1 MSTEV
6 KVQKEGFKMRYDK
19 IMWLMAILLGVIL
32 LMAGFGS
39 QILAESRVGED
50 VLIGVMYPLSG
61 PQAPTGHDLK
71 NGVELAVEI
80 INESYPNLNL
90 TLAKENGLPNL
101 SGAKIKVIYSDHQGS
116 PEKGMSEAERLYVD
130 KKVVAIVGCY
140 NSGVTATASQIAER
154 LQMPF
159 LNPDSVSPTLIERGF
174 KWFFRLTPDDKMF
187 TENMF
192 KFLNDLEKEHGE
204 KVTKL
209 AIINENTLWGQDFA
223 GVALK
228 LAQDKGFTVVE
239 HIVYPSN
246 TPEVTAEVQ
255 RIKIANPDVIL
266 QASYVSDAIL
276 FMETFKEQEYAPRG
290 LLANAAGFV
299 DAAFT
304 QILGKDSDFIIT
316 RSVWSKDLLDTKP
329 VAKEINEIYKA
340 KYGVNMNENSA
351 RSFMGMLVLAD
362 SLNRAGSSEP
372 NDIRKAILA
381 TEIPAEQIIL
391 AWEGIKFDLRN
402 GQNVLGRAVMVQIK
416 DGEYNTIW
424 PFNLAKE
431 KLVWP
436 FPTWSSR

>member
-1 MSTEV
+1 MYTEV
-6 KVQKEGFKMRYDK
+6 KVQKEGFKMYSGKVMR
-19 IMWLMAILLGVIL
+19 LMAILLGVIL
-32 LMAGFGS
+32 LLMGFGG
-39 QILAESRVGED
+39 QILAESKVGED
-50 VLIGVMYPLSG
+50 VLVGALYPLSG
-61 PQAPTGHDLK
+61 PQAPTGHDLR

-90 TLAKENGLPNL
+90 PLAKETGLPNL
-101 SGAKIKVIYSDHQGS
+101 NGAKIKVIYSDHQAS
-116 PEKGMSEAERLYVD
+116 PEKGMSEAERLYID

-154 LQMPF
+154 FQKPF
-159 LNPDSVSPTLIERGF
+159 LNPDSVSPSLIERGF

-187 TENMF
+187 AENMF
-192 KFLNDLEKEHGE
+192 KFLADLEKEHGE
-204 KVTKL
+204 IVTKL
-209 AIINENTLWGQDFA
+209 AVINENTLWGQDFA
-223 GVALK
+223 EVALK
-228 LAQDKGFTVVE
+228 FAQDKGFTVVE

-246 TPEVTAEVQ
+246 TSEVTAEVQ

-276 FMETFKEQEYAPRG
+276 FMKTFKEHEYAPKG
-290 LLANAAGFV
+290 LLANAAGYV

-304 QILGKDSDFIIT
+304 QTLGKDSDFVIT
-316 RSVWSKDLLDTKP
+316 RSVWSEDLLDIKP

-362 SLNRAGSSEP
+362 SLNRAGSIEP
-372 NDIRKAILA
+372 NAIREAILA

-391 AWEGIKFDLRN
+391 AWEGIKFDPQN
-402 GQNVLGRAVMVQIK
+402 GQNVLGQAVMVQIK
-416 DGEYNTIW
+416 DGKYNTIW
-424 PFNLAKE
+424 PFNVAKE